1 MRFLSARLI
10 SFLFT
15 LCCMWQLHAQPLE
28 LQRRA
33 QVNAPHVQFSEAA
46 QRWLDNH
53 STLNV
58 GVWGQEQPP
67 LSEGMG
73 HGVFG
78 GIAADYLAL
87 LEDSLKVKIKLHY
100 YEHSSEALLAL
111 QRQEIQMVAIWNP
124 ALWPSPDLQASPP
137 WLLDKAVLM
146 TQKTPG
152 KRLLICAIK

>member
-1 MRFLSARLI
+1 MFYSGTTLTMRFLSARLI

-87 LEDSLKVKIKLHY
+87 LEDSLKVKLSCITTNTVVRHYWHCSVRKFRWWQSGIRRCGQARICKLHHRGY
-100 YEHSSEALLAL
+100 W
-111 QRQEIQMVAIWNP
+111 I
-124 ALWPSPDLQASPP
+124 
-137 WLLDKAVLM
+137 
-146 TQKTPG
+146 
-152 KRLLICAIK
+152 KRF